1 MAKRFKVKQKKDS
14 LKEVVDELL
23 SAPNKTYF
31 YYLISQ
37 RLRGKT
43 GKTYQNRDNDLPKG
57 RYGEFEVNHSDYKE
71 RIVIEMDTLGVYST
85 IDHYETMH
93 YAGKPDFLN
102 S

>member
-1 MAKRFKVKQKKDS
+1 MAKRFKVKQKDDS

-23 SAPNKTYF
+23 SVKNETAF

-43 GKTYQNRDNDLPKG
+43 GKTYMNRDNDLPKG
-57 RYGEFEVNHSDYKE
+57 RYGEFEVNKSDHKE
-71 RIVIEMDTLGVYST
+71 RIVIEMDTYEIYST
-85 IDHYETMH
+85 DNHYETMH
-93 YAGKPDFLN
+93 YEGKAGFLN

>member
-1 MAKRFKVKQKKDS
+1 MAKRFKAKQKKNS
-14 LKEVVDELL
+14 LNDVVDELL

-37 RLRGKT
+37 RERGGA

-57 RYGEFEVNHSDYKE
+57 CYREFEVNGSKDSR
-71 RIVIEMDTLGVYST
+71 RIVIEMDTGEIYYT
-85 IDHYETMH
+85 HDHYETM
-93 YAGKPDFLN
+93 YCAGKPDFMN